1 MNTVVLTAIIAIIA
15 ALLGFFLGNY
25 IERLKRRS
33 SQSTLEERE
42 KQLRLNLEALDERL
56 RVEMESTR

>member
-1 MNTVVLTAIIAIIA
+1 MNTAVITAIISILA

-42 KQLRLNLEALDERL
+42 KQLR
-56 RVEMESTR
+56 V